1 MFYSWL
7 IEGKGA
13 GALAEPCRFPP
24 PWTIEDLDACLVV
37 TDTNRQK
44 LAYVFYEEEL
54 GAAIGGHDAQQR
66 RGAADC
72 CELCEAAGAFAGLVN
87 FVWFRPV
94 EGCGQICLLLS
105 YKSLR
110 HQQKTNPATF
120 TINF

>member
-44 LAYVFYEEEL
+44 LAYVFTKRSSGPRLAAMMLSKDEARQIAANFAKLPEL
-54 GAAIGGHDAQQR
+54 
-66 RGAADC
+66 
-72 CELCEAAGAFAGLVN
+72 
-87 FVWFRPV
+87 
-94 EGCGQICLLLS
+94 
-105 YKSLR
+105 LR
-110 HQQKTNPATF
+110 DS
-120 TINF
+120 